1 MVKKLKNK
9 TVKEIVAKGMGAA
22 TRRRSPENHHAS
34 NELLS
39 NRRTSGYL
47 WNMRRA
53 PKIDNN
59 MGIIQALP
67 LIIFSAA
74 VIFLVR
80 MVVYT
85 RPMEQFFWA
94 AGNTQVDFFSY
105 FKMMAII
112 TCAAA
117 ALIFILYRVF
127 TKKLAIKRTFVYI
140 PMLVFSLFVI
150 LSHIFSK
157 YREFSLLGFNE
168 RFEGTLVL
176 LSYMVMLF
184 YTINTVNTEKNVKY
198 VLYPV
203 AVSSFLLSL
212 IGISQA
218 AGHDFFKTRLAG
230 MLILPKSQWENMSKF
245 IFKFNNNEIYQTVY
259 NINYVS
265 FYLTLLL
272 PIFGL
277 LFINSIMKGKQEK
290 LSRKII
296 WGGLVILLVF
306 NLIGSAS
313 SGGYLGM
320 GIVVISAIVILYK
333 KVLSWWKPIAVLA
346 GITLIVSVIT
356 FDKWFPELTNAIK
369 GTLMTDAQIQAGNAS
384 TGRHYIDYMEVL
396 SRENTIKLSID
407 GNELTFVLYLNNG
420 SPSELSVLDGNGD
433 PVELESPGDKK
444 RIRTLNRYSLNDAR
458 FEGCSFRIITNNN
471 GDNYLV
477 ITTDDQNWTYLVTSN
492 GLYYVDVF
500 GKRSEI
506 KKTAAIGFK
515 NRQNFGSRRG
525 YIWSRTIPLMRD
537 TLLIGR
543 GADTFCIYFPNDDY
557 VGKFNTGFGLNSI
570 VDKPHNM
577 YMMMAVGT
585 GVTSLIAFL
594 VLLAVYFAQSFNIYR
609 CGKINSFSEL
619 VGLGIF
625 LGVLGFSV
633 SGLVNDSS
641 VSVMPLFYGLLGTG
655 IAINIMIKRRW
666 Q

>member
-1 MVKKLKNK
+1 MSKKRSKQAA
-9 TVKEIVAKGMGAA
+9 KEIIAKD
-22 TRRRSPENHHAS
+22 
-34 NELLS
+34 
-39 NRRTSGYL
+39 
-47 WNMRRA
+47 
-53 PKIDNN
+53 IDKN
-59 MGIIQALP
+59 MGIVQTLP
-67 LIIFSAA
+67 LIIFSAV

-105 FKMMAII
+105 FKMVVII

-127 TKKLAIKRTFVYI
+127 TKTPAIKKTFLYI

-150 LSHIFSK
+150 ISHIFSE
-157 YREFSLLGFNE
+157 YREFSLLGFPE

-184 YTINTVNTEKNVKY
+184 YAINTVNTEKNVKY
-198 VLYPV
+198 VIYPI

-218 AGHDFFKTRLAG
+218 VGHDFFRTRLAG
-230 MLILPKSQWENMSKF
+230 MLLLPKSQWENMSKF
-245 IFKFNNNEIYQTVY
+245 VFKFNNNEIYQTVY

-265 FYLTLLL
+265 FYLILLL
-272 PIFGL
+272 PVFGL

-290 LSRKII
+290 LSRKIM
-296 WGGLVILLVF
+296 WGGLVVLLVF
-306 NLIGSAS
+306 NLVGSAS

-320 GIVVISAIVILYK
+320 GIVVIAAIVILYK
-333 KVLSWWKPIAVLA
+333 KILSWWKPLAVLA
-346 GITLIVSVIT
+346 GITLIAGVIT
-356 FDKWFPELTNAIK
+356 FDKWYPELTNAIK
-369 GTLMTDAQIQAGNAS
+369 GALITDEQIHAGYAS
-384 TGRHYIDYMEVL
+384 GGRHYIDYMEVF
-396 SRENTIKLSID
+396 SKENIIKLSID
-407 GNELTFVLYLNNG
+407 GNELAFMLYLQDG
-420 SPSELSVLDGNGD
+420 IPSGLSVLDGNGD
-433 PVELESPGDKK
+433 VVELESPGEDKN
-444 RIRTLNRYSLNDAR
+444 IHSMNRYSLNDAR
-458 FEGCSFRIITNNN
+458 FKNCSLVIITNNN
-471 GDNYLV
+471 GNNYLV
-477 ITTDDQNWTYLVTSN
+477 ITTDAQNWTYIITGD

-500 GKRSEI
+500 GKRIEI

-515 NRQNFGSRRG
+515 NRQSFGSKRG
-525 YIWSRTIPLMRD
+525 YIWSRTIPMMKD
-537 TLLIGR
+537 TLLTGR
-543 GADTFCIYFPNDDY
+543 GADTFCIYFPNNDY
-557 VGKFNTGFGLNSI
+557 VGKYNADFGLNSI

-585 GVTSLIAFL
+585 GGVSLIAFL

-609 CGKINSFSEL
+609 SGKIDSFSEL

-655 IAINIMIKRRW
+655 IAINIMIKRVRVSL
-666 Q
+666 